1 MSFPQNIDMSL
12 IQQNLL
18 IGGLDAAEACS
29 DLGVTHIVTVD
40 TIVPEA
46 TFTSSVV
53 HSYEFNNSQL
63 PHKRFPDPHYP
74 LKLSAF

>member
-18 IGGLDAAEACS
+18 IGGLEAAEACS

-46 TFTSSVV
+46 IFSLSVV
-53 HSYEFNNSQL
+53 NS
-63 PHKRFPDPHYP
+63 
-74 LKLSAF
+74 

>member
-1 MSFPQNIDMSL
+1 MSFPQNIDVTL

-18 IGGLDAAEACS
+18 IGGLEAAEACH

-46 TFTSSVV
+46 TSYSSVV
-53 HSYEFNNSQL
+53 NS
-63 PHKRFPDPHYP
+63 
-74 LKLSAF
+74 LKVF